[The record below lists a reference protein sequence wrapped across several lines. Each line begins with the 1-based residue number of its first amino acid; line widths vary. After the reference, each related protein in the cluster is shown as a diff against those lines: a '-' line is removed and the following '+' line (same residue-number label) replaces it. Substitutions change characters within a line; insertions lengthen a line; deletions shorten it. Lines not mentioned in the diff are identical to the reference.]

1 MLARR
6 ERWVVTTAE
15 MRTAGLSRDVV
26 ARHREAGTLVRQF
39 RGVYLVGR
47 ATPTRDELERAAVK
61 ACGEGAVL
69 SHRSA
74 AARWKILRHHRGP
87 VEVTART
94 QRRRQQG
101 LRPYRANLAPADV
114 TMKDGVPITT
124 VARTLVD
131 LAMLVDEAVLDT
143 AVHEADNLKRLYL
156 RKVDEAIAR
165 AGATR
170 QGVPALRRRLRR
182 YRPANGRLDTDMEKL
197 FVQFLRKYGF
207 PPTEHGVTFE
217 LEGGER
223 TTVDVLFRDA
233 WVAVE
238 LDGGVHE
245 SRRHFQTDRRK
256 SRRLE
261 ALHGLVVFRVTE
273 EDLAE
278 RADELAQDL
287 HATIA
292 RRAAAV

>member
-1 MLARR
+1 M
-6 ERWVVTTAE
+6 VTTAE
-15 MRTAGLSRDVV
+15 MRSAGLSRDVV
-26 ARHREAGTLVRQF
+26 ARHERDGTLVRQF

-47 ATPTRDELERAAVK
+47 VKPTRDELQRAAVK
-61 ACGEGAVL
+61 ACGAGAVL

-74 AARWKILRHHRGP
+74 ALRWKILRHYRGP

-94 QRRRQQG
+94 QRRRQKG
-101 LRPYRANLAPADV
+101 LRPYQADLAPEDV
-114 TMKDGVPITT
+114 TIKDGVPITT
-124 VARTLVD
+124 VARTLID
-131 LAMLVDEAVLDT
+131 LAMLVDEDVLDT
-143 AVHEADNLKRLYL
+143 AVHEAQHLKRLNL
-156 RKVDEAIAR
+156 RRVDAAIAR

-170 QGVPALRRRLRR
+170 RGIPALRRRLRR

-207 PPTEHGVTFE
+207 PPSEHGVAFD

-245 SRRHFQTDRRK
+245 STRHFHTDRRK

-261 ALHGLVVFRVTE
+261 ALYGLVVLRVTE
-273 EDLAE
+273 EDLTE
-278 RADELAQDL
+278 RADELARDL

-292 RRAAAV
+292 RRTPAV

>member
-1 MLARR
+1 M
-6 ERWVVTTAE
+6 VTTAE
-15 MRTAGLSRDVV
+15 MRTAGLSRHVV
-26 ARHREAGTLVRQF
+26 ARHEEAGTLVRQF

-47 ATPTRDELERAAVK
+47 VKPTRDELQRAAVK
-61 ACGEGAVL
+61 ACGAGAVL

-74 AARWKILRHHRGP
+74 ALRWKILRHDRGP

-94 QRRRQQG
+94 QRRRQKG
-101 LRPYRANLAPADV
+101 LRPYRADLAPED
-114 TMKDGVPITT
+114 
-124 VARTLVD
+124 
-131 LAMLVDEAVLDT
+131 VLDT
-143 AVHEADNLKRLYL
+143 AVHEAEHLTRLNLR
-156 RKVDEAIAR
+156 RVDEAIAR

-170 QGVPALRRRLRR
+170 RGIPALRRRLRR

-197 FVQFLRKYGF
+197 FVQFLRTYGF
-207 PPTEHGVTFE
+207 SPSEHGVAFD

-245 SRRHFQTDRRK
+245 SARHFHTDRRK

-261 ALHGLVVFRVTE
+261 ALYGLVVFRVTE
-273 EDLAE
+273 EDLTE
-278 RADELAQDL
+278 RADELARDL

-292 RRAAAV
+292 RRAPAV